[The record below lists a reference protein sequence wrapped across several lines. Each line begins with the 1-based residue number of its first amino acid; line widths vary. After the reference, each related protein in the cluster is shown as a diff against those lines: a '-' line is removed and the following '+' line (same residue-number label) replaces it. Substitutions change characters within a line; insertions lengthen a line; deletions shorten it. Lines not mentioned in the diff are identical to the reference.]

1 MLQSMTGFGK
11 SNGLYQSKKVS
22 VEIRSL
28 NSKGLDLN
36 LRIPSVYRELE
47 SELRKLL
54 GEQLDRGKIDFG
66 IYIESQADQSNGLIN
81 TELASMYYQELKKL
95 NESWSEAPVDY
106 LSLVLKLPEV
116 LNQQAPEVSDEE
128 KEFIMSLALSACEKL
143 TQFRVQE
150 GQALHVDFTE
160 KIESIRNGIQ
170 EIRVFE
176 PERIQVIRERISKAL
191 TDLSDVRIDENRLEQ
206 EMIFYLEKL
215 DVSEE
220 KMRLTN
226 HLDYFLNTM
235 VIPRNGKKLGFIC
248 QEMGREINTLGSKCN
263 HAEIQKRVVDMKDN
277 LEKMKEQILN
287 TL

>member
-22 VEIRSL
+22 IEIRSL

-36 LRIPSVYRELE
+36 LRIPSAYRELE

-66 IYIESQADQSNGLIN
+66 IYIESQTDQSNGLIN
-81 TELASMYYQELKKL
+81 TELATLYYQELKKL

-106 LSLVLKLPEV
+106 LSLVLRLPEV

-128 KEFIMSLALSACEKL
+128 KKFIMDLALSACEKL
-143 TQFRVQE
+143 TQFRAQE
-150 GQALHVDFTE
+150 GEALHADFTE
-160 KIESIRNGIQ
+160 KIESIRNGIE

-191 TDLSDVRIDENRLEQ
+191 SDLSDVRIDENRLEQ

-263 HAEIQKRVVDMKDN
+263 HADIQKRVVDMKDN

>member
-11 SNGLYQSKKVS
+11 SNGIYQSKKVS
-22 VEIRSL
+22 IEIRSL

-36 LRIPSVYRELE
+36 VRIPTIYRELE

-66 IYIESQADQSNGLIN
+66 IYIESQSDQSNGLIN
-81 TELASMYYQELKKL
+81 TELATNYYQELKTL
-95 NESWSEAPVDY
+95 NESWGEAPVDY
-106 LSLVLKLPEV
+106 LSMVLRMPEV
-116 LNQQAPEVSDEE
+116 LNQQAPEISDGE
-128 KEFIMSLALSACEKL
+128 KAFIMDLAVSACQKL
-143 TQFRVQE
+143 TQFREQE
-150 GQALHVDFTE
+150 GQALQKDFSE
-160 KIESIRNGIQ
+160 KIESIRNGIK
-170 EIRVFE
+170 EIIVFE
-176 PERIQVIRERISKAL
+176 PERMITIRERIFKAL

-263 HAEIQKRVVDMKDN
+263 HADIQKRVVDMKDN
-277 LEKMKEQILN
+277 LEKMKEQVLN

>member
-22 VEIRSL
+22 IEIRSL

-36 LRIPSVYRELE
+36 VKIPTSYRELE
-47 SELRKLL
+47 SEIRKLL

-66 IYIESQADQSNGLIN
+66 IYIESQSDQSNGLIN
-81 TELASMYYQELKKL
+81 TELATLYYQELKKL

-106 LSLVLKLPEV
+106 LSLVLRLPDV

-128 KEFIMSLALSACEKL
+128 KKFIMDLTLSACQKL
-143 TQFRVQE
+143 TQFRAQE
-150 GQALHVDFTE
+150 GEALHADFTE

-191 TDLSDVRIDENRLEQ
+191 SDLSDVRIDENRLEQ
-206 EMIFYLEKL
+206 EMIYYLEKL

>member
-22 VEIRSL
+22 IEIRSL

-36 LRIPSVYRELE
+36 LRIPSAYRELE

-81 TELASMYYQELKKL
+81 TELATLYYQELKKL

-106 LSLVLKLPEV
+106 LSLVLRLPDV

-128 KEFIMSLALSACEKL
+128 KKFIMDLALSACEKL
-143 TQFRVQE
+143 TQFRAQE
-150 GQALHVDFTE
+150 GEALHADFTE

-191 TDLSDVRIDENRLEQ
+191 SDLSDVRIDENRLEQ

>member
-22 VEIRSL
+22 IEIRSL

-36 LRIPSVYRELE
+36 LRIPSAYRELE

-66 IYIESQADQSNGLIN
+66 IYIESHADQSNGLIN
-81 TELASMYYQELKKL
+81 TELAKLYYQELKKL

-106 LSLVLKLPEV
+106 LSLVLRLPEV

-128 KEFIMSLALSACEKL
+128 KKFIMDLALSACEKL
-143 TQFRVQE
+143 TQFRAQE
-150 GQALHVDFTE
+150 GEALHADFTE

>member
-11 SNGLYQSKKVS
+11 SNGIFQSKKVS
-22 VEIRSL
+22 VEVRSL

-47 SELRKLL
+47 SEIRKLV
-54 GEQLDRGKIDFG
+54 GEQLDRGKIDLG
-66 IYIESQADQSNGLIN
+66 IYVESQGDSSNGLIN
-81 TELASMYYQELKKL
+81 VELATSFYHELKSL

-106 LSLVLKLPEV
+106 LSLVLRMPEV
-116 LNQQAPEVSDEE
+116 LNQQVPEISEDE
-128 KEFIMSLALSACEKL
+128 KAFIMELCLSACQKL
-143 TQFRVQE
+143 TQFREQE
-150 GQALHVDFTE
+150 GLALQTDFSE
-160 KIESIRNGIQ
+160 KIASIRQGIQ
-170 EIRVFE
+170 EIVVFE

-191 TDLSDVRIDENRLEQ
+191 ADLSDVRIDENRLEQ

-226 HLDYFLNTM
+226 HLDYFLKTM
-235 VIPRNGKKLGFIC
+235 MIPRNGKKLGFIC

-263 HAEIQKRVVDMKDN
+263 HSEIQKRVVDMKDN
-277 LEKMKEQILN
+277 LEKMKEQVLN

>member
-1 MLQSMTGFGK
+1 
-11 SNGLYQSKKVS
+11 
-22 VEIRSL
+22 
-28 NSKGLDLN
+28 
-36 LRIPSVYRELE
+36 
-47 SELRKLL
+47 
-54 GEQLDRGKIDFG
+54 
-66 IYIESQADQSNGLIN
+66 
-81 TELASMYYQELKKL
+81 MYYQELKKL

-106 LSLVLKLPEV
+106 LSLVLRLPEV

-128 KEFIMSLALSACEKL
+128 KKFIMDLALSACDKL
-143 TQFRVQE
+143 IQFRAQE
-150 GQALHVDFTE
+150 GEALHADFTE

-170 EIRVFE
+170 DIRVFE

-191 TDLSDVRIDENRLEQ
+191 SDLSDVRIDENRLEQ

>member
-22 VEIRSL
+22 IEIRSL

-36 LRIPSVYRELE
+36 LRIPSAYRELE
-47 SELRKLL
+47 PELRKLL

-81 TELASMYYQELKKL
+81 TELATLYYQELKKL

-106 LSLVLKLPEV
+106 RSLVLRLPEV

-128 KEFIMSLALSACEKL
+128 KKFIMELALSACDKL
-143 TQFRVQE
+143 TQFRAQE
-150 GQALHVDFTE
+150 GEALHADFTE

-170 EIRVFE
+170 EMQVFE

-191 TDLSDVRIDENRLEQ
+191 SDLSDVRTDENRLEQ

>member
-22 VEIRSL
+22 IEIRSL

-36 LRIPSVYRELE
+36 LRIPSAYRELE

-81 TELASMYYQELKKL
+81 TELATLYYQEIKKL

-106 LSLVLKLPEV
+106 LSLVLRLPEV

-128 KEFIMSLALSACEKL
+128 KKFIMDLALSACEKL
-143 TQFRVQE
+143 TQFRAQE
-150 GQALHVDFTE
+150 GEALHADFTE
-160 KIESIRNGIQ
+160 KIESIRNGIE

-220 KMRLTN
+220 KIRLTN

>member
-11 SNGLYQSKKVS
+11 SNGIFQSKKVS
-22 VEIRSL
+22 VEVRSL

-47 SELRKLL
+47 SEIRKLV
-54 GEQLDRGKIDFG
+54 GEQLDRGKIDLG
-66 IYIESQADQSNGLIN
+66 IYVESQGDVSNGLIN
-81 TELASMYYQELKKL
+81 VELATTYYHELKRL

-106 LSLVLKLPEV
+106 MSLVLRMPEV
-116 LNQQAPEVSDEE
+116 LNQQVPEIGDDE
-128 KEFIMSLALSACEKL
+128 KAFIMELCINACEKL
-143 TQFRVQE
+143 TQFREQE
-150 GQALHVDFTE
+150 GRALQVDFTE
-160 KIESIRNGIQ
+160 KIASIRQGIQ
-170 EIRVFE
+170 EIIVFE
-176 PERIQVIRERISKAL
+176 PERIQIIRERISKAL
-191 TDLSDVRIDENRLEQ
+191 SDLSDVRIDENRLEQ

-226 HLDYFLNTM
+226 HLDYFLKTM
-235 VIPRNGKKLGFIC
+235 MIPRNGKKLGFIC

-263 HAEIQKRVVDMKDN
+263 HSEIQKRVVDMKDN
-277 LEKMKEQILN
+277 LEKMKEQVLN

>member
-1 MLQSMTGFGK
+1 
-11 SNGLYQSKKVS
+11 
-22 VEIRSL
+22 
-28 NSKGLDLN
+28 
-36 LRIPSVYRELE
+36 
-47 SELRKLL
+47 
-54 GEQLDRGKIDFG
+54 
-66 IYIESQADQSNGLIN
+66 
-81 TELASMYYQELKKL
+81 
-95 NESWSEAPVDY
+95 
-106 LSLVLKLPEV
+106 
-116 LNQQAPEVSDEE
+116 
-128 KEFIMSLALSACEKL
+128 LSACEKL
-143 TQFRVQE
+143 TQFRAQE
-150 GQALHVDFTE
+150 GEALHADFTE
-160 KIESIRNGIQ
+160 KIESIRNGIE

>member
-11 SNGLYQSKKVS
+11 SNGIFQSKKVS
-22 VEIRSL
+22 VEVRSL

-47 SELRKLL
+47 SEIRKLV
-54 GEQLDRGKIDFG
+54 GEQLDRGKIDLG
-66 IYIESQADQSNGLIN
+66 IYVESQGDSSNGLIN
-81 TELASMYYQELKKL
+81 VELATSYYHEFKSL

-106 LSLVLKLPEV
+106 LSLVLRMPEV
-116 LNQQAPEVSDEE
+116 LNQQVPEISEDE
-128 KEFIMSLALSACEKL
+128 KAFIMELCLSACQKL
-143 TQFRVQE
+143 TQFREQE
-150 GQALHVDFTE
+150 GLALQTDFSE
-160 KIESIRNGIQ
+160 KIASIRQGIQ
-170 EIRVFE
+170 EIVVFE

-191 TDLSDVRIDENRLEQ
+191 ADLSDVRIDENRLEQ

-226 HLDYFLNTM
+226 HLDYFLKTM
-235 VIPRNGKKLGFIC
+235 MIPRNGKKLGFIC

-263 HAEIQKRVVDMKDN
+263 HSEIQKRVVDMKDN
-277 LEKMKEQILN
+277 LEKMKEQVLN

>member
-22 VEIRSL
+22 IEIRSL

-81 TELASMYYQELKKL
+81 TELASLYYHELKKL

-116 LNQQAPEVSDEE
+116 LNQQAPEVSEDE
-128 KEFIMSLALSACEKL
+128 KAFIMNLAFGACEKL
-143 TQFRVQE
+143 TQFRAQE

-263 HAEIQKRVVDMKDN
+263 HSEIQKRVVDMKDN

>member
-1 MLQSMTGFGK
+1 M
-11 SNGLYQSKKVS
+11 
-22 VEIRSL
+22 
-28 NSKGLDLN
+28 D
-36 LRIPSVYRELE
+36 
-47 SELRKLL
+47 
-54 GEQLDRGKIDFG
+54 
-66 IYIESQADQSNGLIN
+66 
-81 TELASMYYQELKKL
+81 
-95 NESWSEAPVDY
+95 
-106 LSLVLKLPEV
+106 
-116 LNQQAPEVSDEE
+116 
-128 KEFIMSLALSACEKL
+128 LALSACQKL

-150 GQALHVDFTE
+150 GEALLADFTE
-160 KIESIRNGIQ
+160 KIESIRNGIE

-206 EMIFYLEKL
+206 EMIYYLEKL

-235 VIPRNGKKLGFIC
+235 IIPRNGKKLGFIC

>member
-22 VEIRSL
+22 IEIRSL

-36 LRIPSVYRELE
+36 LRIPSAYRELE

-66 IYIESQADQSNGLIN
+66 IYIESQSDQSNGLIN
-81 TELASMYYQELKKL
+81 TELATLYYQELKKL

-106 LSLVLKLPEV
+106 LSLVLRLPEV

-128 KEFIMSLALSACEKL
+128 KKFIMDLALSACEKL
-143 TQFRVQE
+143 TQFRAQE
-150 GQALHVDFTE
+150 GEALHADFTE

>member
-11 SNGLYQSKKVS
+11 SNGLYQAKKVS
-22 VEIRSL
+22 IEIRSL

-36 LRIPSVYRELE
+36 LRIPSSYRELE

-66 IYIESQADQSNGLIN
+66 IYIESQSDQTNGLIN
-81 TELASMYYQELKKL
+81 TELATLYYHEVKKL

-106 LSLVLKLPEV
+106 LSLVLRLPEV
-116 LNQQAPEVSDEE
+116 LNQQAPEVSEEE
-128 KEFIMSLALSACEKL
+128 KKFIMDLALSACQKL
-143 TQFRVQE
+143 TQFRAQE
-150 GQALHVDFTE
+150 GEALHADFTE

-170 EIRVFE
+170 EISVFE
-176 PERIQVIRERISKAL
+176 PERIQVIRDRILKAL

-206 EMIFYLEKL
+206 EMIYYLEKL

>member
-1 MLQSMTGFGK
+1 MTGFGK
-11 SNGLYQSKKVS
+11 SNGLYQAKKVS
-22 VEIRSL
+22 IEIRSL

-36 LRIPSVYRELE
+36 LRIPSSYRELE

-81 TELASMYYQELKKL
+81 TELATLYYHEVKKL

-106 LSLVLKLPEV
+106 LSLVLRLPEV
-116 LNQQAPEVSDEE
+116 LNQQAPEVSEEE
-128 KEFIMSLALSACEKL
+128 KKFIMDLAMSACQKL
-143 TQFRVQE
+143 TQFRAQE
-150 GQALHVDFTE
+150 GEALHADFTE

-170 EIRVFE
+170 EISVFE
-176 PERIQVIRERISKAL
+176 PERIQVIRDRILKAL

-206 EMIFYLEKL
+206 EMIYYLEKL

>member
-22 VEIRSL
+22 IEIRSL

-36 LRIPSVYRELE
+36 VRIPASYRELE

-66 IYIESQADQSNGLIN
+66 IYIESQSDQSNGLIN
-81 TELASMYYQELKKL
+81 SELATQYYQEIKKL

-106 LSLVLKLPEV
+106 LSLVLRLPEV

-128 KEFIMSLALSACEKL
+128 KKFIMDLALSACQKL
-143 TQFRVQE
+143 TQFRIQE
-150 GQALHVDFTE
+150 GEALHADFTE
-160 KIESIRNGIQ
+160 KIESIRNGIE

-206 EMIFYLEKL
+206 EMIYYLEKL

-235 VIPRNGKKLGFIC
+235 IIPRNGKKLGFIC

>member
-22 VEIRSL
+22 IEIRSL

-128 KEFIMSLALSACEKL
+128 KEFIMKLALSACEKL
-143 TQFRVQE
+143 TQFRAQE

-191 TDLSDVRIDENRLEQ
+191 SDLSDVRIDENRLEQ

>member
-22 VEIRSL
+22 IEIRSL

-36 LRIPSVYRELE
+36 LRIPSAYRELE

-81 TELASMYYQELKKL
+81 TELATLYYQELKKL

-106 LSLVLKLPEV
+106 LSLVLRLPEV

-128 KEFIMSLALSACEKL
+128 KKFIMDLAMSACEKL
-143 TQFRVQE
+143 TQFRAQE
-150 GQALHVDFTE
+150 GEALHADFTE
-160 KIESIRNGIQ
+160 KIESIRNGIE

>member
-22 VEIRSL
+22 IEIRSL

-36 LRIPSVYRELE
+36 LRIPSAYRELE

-81 TELASMYYQELKKL
+81 TELASLYYQELKKL

-116 LNQQAPEVSDEE
+116 LNQQTPEVSDEE
-128 KEFIMSLALSACEKL
+128 KEFIMDLALSACEKL
-143 TQFRVQE
+143 NQFRAQE
-150 GQALHVDFTE
+150 GTALHADFTE

>member
-22 VEIRSL
+22 IEIRSL

-36 LRIPSVYRELE
+36 LRIPSAYRELE

-66 IYIESQADQSNGLIN
+66 IYIESQTDQSNGLIN
-81 TELASMYYQELKKL
+81 TELATLYYQELKKL

-106 LSLVLKLPEV
+106 LSLVLRLPEV

-128 KEFIMSLALSACEKL
+128 KKFIMDLALSACEKL
-143 TQFRVQE
+143 TQFRAQE
-150 GQALHVDFTE
+150 GEALHADFTE
-160 KIESIRNGIQ
+160 KIESIRNGIE

>member
-1 MLQSMTGFGK
+1 
-11 SNGLYQSKKVS
+11 
-22 VEIRSL
+22 
-28 NSKGLDLN
+28 
-36 LRIPSVYRELE
+36 
-47 SELRKLL
+47 
-54 GEQLDRGKIDFG
+54 
-66 IYIESQADQSNGLIN
+66 LIN
-81 TELASMYYQELKKL
+81 TELATLYYQEIKKL

-106 LSLVLKLPEV
+106 LSLVLRLPEV

-128 KEFIMSLALSACEKL
+128 KKFIMDLALSACEKL
-143 TQFRVQE
+143 TQFRAQE
-150 GQALHVDFTE
+150 GEALHADFTE
-160 KIESIRNGIQ
+160 KIESIRNGIE

>member
-1 MLQSMTGFGK
+1 
-11 SNGLYQSKKVS
+11 
-22 VEIRSL
+22 
-28 NSKGLDLN
+28 
-36 LRIPSVYRELE
+36 LE

-66 IYIESQADQSNGLIN
+66 IYIESQSDQSNGLIN
-81 TELASMYYQELKKL
+81 TELATNYYQEFKTL
-95 NESWSEAPVDY
+95 NESWGEAPVDY
-106 LSLVLKLPEV
+106 LSMVLRMPEV
-116 LNQQAPEVSDEE
+116 LNQQAPEISDGE
-128 KEFIMSLALSACEKL
+128 KAFIMDLAVSACQKL
-143 TQFRVQE
+143 TQFREQE
-150 GQALHVDFTE
+150 GQALQKDFTE

-170 EIRVFE
+170 EIIVFE
-176 PERIQVIRERISKAL
+176 PERISIIRERIYKAL

-235 VIPRNGKKLGFIC
+235 ISPRNGKKLGFIC

-263 HAEIQKRVVDMKDN
+263 HADIQKRVVDMKDN
-277 LEKMKEQILN
+277 LEKMKEQVLN

>member
-22 VEIRSL
+22 IEIRSL

-36 LRIPSVYRELE
+36 LRIPSAYRELE

-81 TELASMYYQELKKL
+81 TELATLYYQELKKL

-106 LSLVLKLPEV
+106 LSLVLRLPEV

-128 KEFIMSLALSACEKL
+128 KKFIMDLALSACDKL
-143 TQFRVQE
+143 TQFRAQE
-150 GQALHVDFTE
+150 GEALHADFTE

>member
-1 MLQSMTGFGK
+1 M
-11 SNGLYQSKKVS
+11 
-22 VEIRSL
+22 
-28 NSKGLDLN
+28 D
-36 LRIPSVYRELE
+36 
-47 SELRKLL
+47 
-54 GEQLDRGKIDFG
+54 
-66 IYIESQADQSNGLIN
+66 
-81 TELASMYYQELKKL
+81 
-95 NESWSEAPVDY
+95 
-106 LSLVLKLPEV
+106 
-116 LNQQAPEVSDEE
+116 
-128 KEFIMSLALSACEKL
+128 LALSACEKL
-143 TQFRVQE
+143 TQFRSQE
-150 GQALHVDFTE
+150 VEALHADFTE
-160 KIESIRNGIQ
+160 KIESIRNGIE

>member
-22 VEIRSL
+22 IEIRSL

-81 TELASMYYQELKKL
+81 TELASLYYQELKKL

-128 KEFIMSLALSACEKL
+128 KEFIMKLALSACEKL
-143 TQFRVQE
+143 TQFRAQE

-191 TDLSDVRIDENRLEQ
+191 SDLSDVRIDENRLEQ

>member
-22 VEIRSL
+22 IEIRSL

-81 TELASMYYQELKKL
+81 TELASLYYQELKKL

-116 LNQQAPEVSDEE
+116 LNQQAPEVSEDE
-128 KEFIMSLALSACEKL
+128 KAFIMNLAMSACEKL

-160 KIESIRNGIQ
+160 KIEY
-170 EIRVFE
+170 
-176 PERIQVIRERISKAL
+176 IS
-191 TDLSDVRIDENRLEQ
+191 D
-206 EMIFYLEKL
+206 
-215 DVSEE
+215 
-220 KMRLTN
+220 
-226 HLDYFLNTM
+226 
-235 VIPRNGKKLGFIC
+235 G
-248 QEMGREINTLGSKCN
+248 
-263 HAEIQKRVVDMKDN
+263 
-277 LEKMKEQILN
+277 
-287 TL
+287 

>member
-22 VEIRSL
+22 IEIRSL